1 MSCKRRMEM
10 KKGGMKQK
18 LLMLIL
24 PSLVLVVAVIMI
36 INFTSTKNI
45 MTESTYQE
53 LTEESN
59 YNAKVIEAWKES
71 LISAL
76 NSVQNTL
83 ESVQFSSDAQELK
96 YLEAVTEQMIESIPT
111 GIYAAAADGTYLDG
125 SGWVPDADYI
135 PTERDWYKEGL
146 QNDSF
151 EFGAPYMDV
160 STGNF
165 VVSATTKLNRSDRKH
180 MVAAVDIPLTGI
192 TQMVAQIQVMNA
204 KTGYAFLVDSS
215 TNTILAHRDE
225 AMNASEISSS
235 SSDSFLAEVSKLTS
249 TNTFQIHEIEQN
261 GEAYFVAIEPVE
273 GTSWVLVSCVAQGEV
288 FQELT
293 QMSLI
298 YAIIAIIAIVIS
310 GVVIGR
316 VIHVTVLPIGGLTQ
330 SISRISEG
338 DFTVSIEPKGNDEIA
353 VMSAAMKKYVDD
365 MSAVIADIRNISK
378 QLAENATQGK
388 ETSVSLKDSSH
399 LQAQAMK
406 DMQSTIEQLAY
417 AVNEIAENATTLAQ
431 AVDSTTTHGTEA
443 NNAMQNTVTMADDG
457 YRDMQK
463 VQVGMQSVVSSMK
476 ELASVVESVGES
488 TEEINGIIKII
499 GSIASQTNLLSLNAS
514 IEAARAGEVGKG
526 FAVVADEIGKLADE
540 SAQSVQK
547 IGEIINKI
555 TSQVGTMVGK
565 TRESVGIIEE
575 NSTSITEACS
585 TFKGICDDIA
595 NTSNVMEEMMG
606 QMGMVNDVASNM
618 AAISEQQ
625 SASTEEISATIDNLT
640 RNAQQVA
647 MESGQVEACAEL
659 LNESSVSLEEYM
671 SKFTI
676 R

>member
-1 MSCKRRMEM
+1 
-10 KKGGMKQK
+10 
-18 LLMLIL
+18 
-24 PSLVLVVAVIMI
+24 
-36 INFTSTKNI
+36 
-45 MTESTYQE
+45 MTDATYQE
-53 LTEESN
+53 LEKESS
-59 YNAKVIEAWKES
+59 YNATVIEAWKES
-71 LISAL
+71 MISSLDA
-76 NSVQNTL
+76 VQNAL
-83 ESVQFSSDAQELK
+83 ETVKFASDEEELRF
-96 YLEAVTEQMIESIPT
+96 LEAVTAQMAERIPN
-111 GIYAAAADGTYLDG
+111 GMYEAAADGTYLDG

-135 PTERDWYKEGL
+135 PTERDWYLEGL
-146 QNDSF
+146 KNDSF
-151 EFGAPYMDV
+151 EFGAPYLDA
-160 STGNF
+160 STGSF
-165 VVSATTKLNRSDRKH
+165 IVSATTRIHRTDKKDL
-180 MVAAVDIPLTGI
+180 VAAVDIPLTGI
-192 TQMVAQIQVMNA
+192 TQMVAQVQVMNA
-204 KTGYAFLVDSS
+204 QSGYSFLVDNS
-215 TNTILAHRDE
+215 TNIILAHRDE
-225 AMNASEISSS
+225 SLNGSEISAST
-235 SSDSFLAEVSKLTS
+235 SDSFLAEVSKYTKA
-249 TNTFQIHEIEQN
+249 NKFQIYEIDQD
-261 GEAYFVAIEPVE
+261 GHAYFVAIEPVE
-273 GTSWVLVSCVAQGEV
+273 GTSWVLVSCVAQQEV

-293 QMSLI
+293 QMSII
-298 YAIIAIIAIVIS
+298 YIVIAALAIVIS
-310 GVVIGR
+310 AIIMGR
-316 VIHVTVLPIGGLTQ
+316 VIHVTVLPIDGLTQ
-330 SISRISEG
+330 SISKISEG
-338 DFTVSIEPKGNDEIA
+338 DFTVVIEPKGNDEIT

-365 MSAVIADIRNISK
+365 MSVVIADIRNISR

-399 LQAQAMK
+399 MQAQAMK

-443 NNAMQNTVTMADDG
+443 NDAMQNTVTMADEG

-463 VQVGMQSVVSSMK
+463 VQDGMQSVVSAMK
-476 ELASVVESVGES
+476 ELAGVVESVGES

-547 IGEIINKI
+547 IGEIISKI
-555 TSQVGTMVGK
+555 TAQVGTMVGK

-575 NSTSITEACS
+575 NSISITEACS
-585 TFKGICDDIA
+585 TFRGICDDIA

-606 QMGMVNDVASNM
+606 QMSMVNDVASNM
-618 AAISEQQ
+618 AAISEEQ

-647 MESGQVEACAEL
+647 MESGQVEAYSEL
-659 LNESSVSLEEYM
+659 LNGSSASLEEYM

>member
-1 MSCKRRMEM
+1 V
-10 KKGGMKQK
+10 KKGGLKKK
-18 LLMLIL
+18 LLMLVL
-24 PSLVLVVAVIMI
+24 PLLVLVVMIIMV

-45 MTESTYQE
+45 MTDATHQE
-53 LTEESN
+53 LKEESN

-71 LISAL
+71 MISSL
-76 NSVQNTL
+76 NAVQNTL
-83 ESVQFSSDAQELK
+83 ESVKFDSDEEELH
-96 YLEAVTEQMIESIPT
+96 YLETVTVQMAESIPN
-111 GIYAAAADGTYLDG
+111 GIYEAAADGTYLDG
-125 SGWVPDADYI
+125 SGWIPDADYI
-135 PTERDWYKEGL
+135 PTERDWYLEGL
-146 QNDSF
+146 KNENF
-151 EFGAPYMDV
+151 EFGAPYLDA
-160 STGNF
+160 STGSF
-165 VVSATTKLNRSDRKH
+165 IVSATTRIHRTDKKD

-192 TQMVAQIQVMNA
+192 TQMVAQIQVMSA
-204 KTGYAFLVDSS
+204 QTGYAFLVDSS
-215 TNTILAHRDE
+215 TNTILAHHDE
-225 AMNASEISSS
+225 ALNASEISASS
-235 SSDSFLAEVSKLTS
+235 SNKLLAEVSKLTNAS
-249 TNTFQIHEIEQN
+249 AFQIYEIEQD
-261 GEAYFVAIEPVE
+261 GSLYFVAVEPVE
-273 GTSWVLVSCVAQGEV
+273 GTSWVLISCVAQQEV

-293 QMSLI
+293 QMS
-298 YAIIAIIAIVIS
+298 IVY
-310 GVVIGR
+310 VVIAVLAILISVVIMGR

-330 SISRISEG
+330 SISKISEG
-338 DFTVSIEPKGNDEIA
+338 DFTVVIEPKGNDEIT
-353 VMSAAMKKYVDD
+353 VMSAAMKKYVED
-365 MSAVIADIRNISK
+365 MSVVIADIRKISK

-463 VQVGMQSVVSSMK
+463 VQVGMQSVVSAMK

-488 TEEINGIIKII
+488 TEEINDIIKII

-565 TRESVGIIEE
+565 TRDSVGIIEE

-585 TFKGICDDIA
+585 TFRGICDDIA
-595 NTSNVMEEMMG
+595 NTSNVMEEMMS
-606 QMGMVNDVASNM
+606 QMSMVNDVASNM
-618 AAISEQQ
+618 AAISEEQ

-659 LNESSVSLEEYM
+659 LNGSSVSLEEYM